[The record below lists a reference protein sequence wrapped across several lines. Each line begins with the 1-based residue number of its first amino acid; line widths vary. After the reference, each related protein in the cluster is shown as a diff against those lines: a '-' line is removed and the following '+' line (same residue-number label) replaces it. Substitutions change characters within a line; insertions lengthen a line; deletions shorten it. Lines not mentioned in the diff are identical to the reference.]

1 MRSFLIA
8 VPRRRART
16 VLGVVAVACA
26 VSLIAPAGASAA
38 TSRTAPH
45 PGAYGYFV
53 DTYTTNTPAAT
64 TPETN
69 ASIGVLSQF
78 GKLWHPGS
86 SWDNG
91 VAVDAAAQRILDS
104 NITQAARITQTRT
117 DAQGHEAYLI
127 DRRNQNYS
135 AIAGFGDLSGAVKA
149 ATNAGTTIPDQIPA
163 DATTKQYVDQG
174 NAKGAWAD
182 TDSELGDVVQ
192 LVNTLRG
199 DFSSASNA
207 KKYYQY
213 ARPYRQSHD
222 VHVLPQLVPE
232 ESPTPATDGGFP
244 SGHTNAGYL
253 ASLAFAYAY
262 PEKYTELLTNG
273 SEIGNSRIVA
283 GMHSPLD
290 VMGGRVLAT
299 ALAAAILNDPANTQL
314 EQQAH
319 QQAEKVLASAA
330 ATPTAADQYADYAA
344 DKAEYRRRLT
354 YGFTRSGAKTIPA
367 AVPKG
372 AEALLRT
379 RLPYLSDDQI
389 REVLRTTALPSGYP
403 LLDDAEGWGRLDL
416 FSAASGYG
424 SFDGPVTVS
433 MDAAEKGLNAADTWR
448 NDIGGTGSLTKRG
461 TGTLAL
467 AGTNGYTGGTTVR
480 GGTLT
485 ADSAAALGK
494 GSVTTVSGTLADAST
509 GTIRIGGDLTQRS
522 HATLSL
528 NVDGPRPALRVAG
541 AASFRGTLLVH
552 VTKGKALAND
562 VVLVTAGR
570 IAKGTSFRT
579 VHVDGLPAG
588 YKPVLQREG
597 NELHLVNANAAG
609 HGHGHGRG
617 HGA

>member
-1 MRSFLIA
+1 MRRFLIA

-16 VLGVVAVACA
+16 VLGVLAVACA

-38 TSRTAPH
+38 TLPTAPR

-53 DTYTTNTPAAT
+53 DTYKTNTPAAT

-69 ASIGVLSQF
+69 AATGVLSQF
-78 GKLWHPGS
+78 GKLWRPGS

-91 VAVDAAAQRILDS
+91 VAVDAAAQRVLDS
-104 NITQAARITQTRT
+104 NIAQAARTTQTRT
-117 DAQGHEAYLI
+117 DAQGREAYLI
-127 DRRNQNYS
+127 DRRNQSYS
-135 AIAGFGDLSGAVKA
+135 AIAGFGDLSDAVRT
-149 ATNAGTTIPDQIPA
+149 ATNAGTTIPDEIPA

-192 LVNTLRG
+192 LVDTLRG
-199 DFSSASNA
+199 DYSSASNA

-213 ARPYRQSHD
+213 PRPYRQSQD
-222 VHVLPQLVPE
+222 VQVLPQLVPE
-232 ESPTPATDGGFP
+232 KSPTPATDGGFP

-290 VMGGRVLAT
+290 VMGGRVLST

-314 EQQAH
+314 AQQAH
-319 QQAEKVLASAA
+319 QQAEKVLAA
-330 ATPTAADQYADYAA
+330 ATPTAVDRYADYAA
-344 DKAEYRRRLT
+344 DKKDYRKRLT
-354 YGFTRSGAKTIPA
+354 YGFTQTGTKTVPA
-367 AVPKG
+367 TVPKG
-372 AEALLRT
+372 AESLLRT
-379 RLPYLSDDQI
+379 RLPYLSDAQI

-403 LLDDAEGWGRLDL
+403 MLDDAEGWGRLDL

-424 SFDGPVTVS
+424 AFDSAVTVS

-448 NDIGGTGSLTKRG
+448 NAIGGTGSLTKRG

-467 AGTNGYTGGTTVR
+467 AGANRYTGGTIVR

-485 ADSAAALGK
+485 ADSAGALGT

-509 GTIRIGGDLTQRS
+509 RVIRIGGDLTQRS
-522 HATLSL
+522 HAALSL
-528 NVDGPRPALRVAG
+528 SVSGPRPAMRVAG
-541 AASFRGTLLVH
+541 TASFGGTLRVH
-552 VTKGKALAND
+552 VAKGTAVAND
-562 VVLVTAGR
+562 VVLITADR
-570 IAKGTSFRT
+570 IAKGSSFSR
-579 VHVDGLPAG
+579 VRVAGLPAG
-588 YKPVLQREG
+588 YKPVLQRHG
-597 NELHLVNANAAG
+597 NELHLVNANATKYG
-609 HGHGHGRG
+609 HSRG
-617 HGA
+617 HGAA

>member
-1 MRSFLIA
+1 MRPFLIA

-16 VLGVVAVACA
+16 VLGVLAVACA

-38 TSRTAPH
+38 PSRTAPQ

-53 DTYTTNTPAAT
+53 DTYKTNTPAAT
-64 TPETN
+64 TPEGN
-69 ASIGVLSQF
+69 AAIGVLSQF
-78 GKLWHPGS
+78 GNLWRPGS

-104 NITQAARITQTRT
+104 NIAQAARITRTRT
-117 DAQGHEAYLI
+117 EAQGHEAYLI
-127 DRRNQNYS
+127 DRRNQSYS
-135 AIAGFGDLSGAVKA
+135 AIAGFGDLSDAVKT
-149 ATNAGTTIPDQIPA
+149 ATNAGTTIPDEIPA
-163 DATTKQYVDQG
+163 DATTKQYADQG
-174 NAKGAWAD
+174 NANGAWAD
-182 TDSELGDVVQ
+182 TDSDLGDVVQ

-199 DFSSASNA
+199 DYSSASNA

-213 ARPYRQSHD
+213 ARPYRQRRN
-222 VHVLPQLVPE
+222 VQVLPQLVPE

-253 ASLAFAYAY
+253 SSLAFAYAY
-262 PEKYTELLTNG
+262 PQKYTELLTEG

-299 ALAAAILNDPANTQL
+299 ALAAAVLNDPANTQL

-319 QQAEKVLASAA
+319 QQAEKVLAD
-330 ATPTAADQYADYAA
+330 ATPTAVDDDDYAA
-344 DKAEYRRRLT
+344 DKAEYRKRLT
-354 YGFTRSGAKTIPA
+354 YGFTRSGGKTVPA
-367 AVPKG
+367 TVPKG

-424 SFDGPVTVS
+424 AFDGPVTVS
-433 MDAAEKGLNAADTWR
+433 MDAADKGLDAADTWR

-461 TGTLAL
+461 TGVLAL
-467 AGTNGYTGGTTVR
+467 AGTNRFTGGTTVR
-480 GGTLT
+480 EGTLT

-509 GTIRIGGDLTQRS
+509 RTVRIGGDLTQRS

-528 NVDGPRPALRVAG
+528 SVDGRQPALRVDG
-541 AASFRGTLLVH
+541 TASLGGTLQVH
-552 VTKGKALAND
+552 VAEGTALAND
-562 VVLVTAGR
+562 VVLIKADR
-570 IAKGTSFRT
+570 IAKGTDFRT
-579 VHVDGLPAG
+579 VRVDGLPAG
-588 YKPVLQREG
+588 YKPVLQRHG
-597 NELHLVNANAAG
+597 NELHLVNAGAAG
-609 HGHGHGRG
+609 HGHHRG

>member
-38 TSRTAPH
+38 TLRTAPH
-45 PGAYGYFV
+45 PGVYGYFV
-53 DTYTTNTPAAT
+53 DTYKTNTPDAT
-64 TPETN
+64 TPEGN
-69 ASIGVLSQF
+69 AAIGVLSQF
-78 GKLWHPGS
+78 GNLWRPGS

-91 VAVDAAAQRILDS
+91 VAVDAAARRTLDS
-104 NITQAARITQTRT
+104 NIAQAARTTRT
-117 DAQGHEAYLI
+117 RTEAQGHEAYLI

-149 ATNAGTTIPDQIPA
+149 ATNAGTTIPDDIPA

-199 DFSSASNA
+199 DYSSASNA

-213 ARPYRQSHD
+213 ARPYRQSRD
-222 VHVLPQLVPE
+222 VQVLPQLVPE

-253 ASLAFAYAY
+253 SSLAFAYAY
-262 PEKYTELLTNG
+262 PEKYTELLTEG

-299 ALAAAILNDPANTQL
+299 ALAAAVLNDPANTQL

-319 QQAEKVLASAA
+319 QQAEKVLAAAA
-330 ATPTAADQYADYAA
+330 ATPTAADEDADYAA
-344 DKAEYRRRLT
+344 DKAEYRKRLT
-354 YGFTRSGAKTIPA
+354 YGFTRSGGKTIPA
-367 AVPKG
+367 TVPKG

-424 SFDGPVTVS
+424 AFDGPVTVS
-433 MDAAEKGLNAADTWR
+433 MDAAEKGLDAADTWR

-461 TGTLAL
+461 TGALAL
-467 AGTNGYTGGTTVR
+467 AGANRYSGGTTVR
-480 GGTLT
+480 EGTLT
-485 ADSAAALGK
+485 ADSAAALGR
-494 GSVTTVSGTLADAST
+494 GSVTTVSGTLADASART
-509 GTIRIGGDLTQRS
+509 VRIGGDLTQRS

-528 NVDGPRPALRVAG
+528 SVDGRQPALRVAG
-541 AASFRGTLLVH
+541 TASFGGTLQVH
-552 VTKGKALAND
+552 VTKGKPLAND
-562 VVLVTAGR
+562 VVLIAADR
-570 IAKGTSFRT
+570 IAEGTSFRT
-579 VHVDGLPAG
+579 VRVDGLPAG
-588 YKPVLQREG
+588 YEPVLQRHG
-597 NELHLVNANAAG
+597 NELHLVNADAA
-609 HGHGHGRG
+609 GRG
-617 HGA
+617 HHRGHGG